1 MRRLTVFNAMSPDGF
16 IADSTGD
23 MSWAHRQDQEWN
35 SFVRGNASGE
45 GVLVFGRKYQVAL
58 APVLL
63 GGGKSMF
70 AAVREKPALR
80 LAGTRSFP
88 NGTVFLT
95 YHRA

>member
-1 MRRLTVFNAMSPDGF
+1 MKRLKQQRGPDLVILG
-16 IADSTGD
+16 S
-23 MSWAHRQDQEWN
+23 
-35 SFVRGNASGE
+35 ASMVTRLSDARLIDE
-45 GVLVFGRKYQVAL
+45 YQVAL